1 MVFIDRFIAFLSRLF
16 RWDAQLPSAPVQ
28 ESQDPVLP
36 VQQPLPPPNPIPM
49 PEEPVP
55 NLIETLTPWISPKN
69 NYHNTRVLCDQA
81 GLTVDQKN
89 LICACI
95 FQESRFNIDAINHNK
110 DSQGNI
116 LSTDYSLIQVNDFYH
131 IGMGKDFPNVAY
143 VLANPDKQ
151 VEWMIHMY
159 EIGLLK
165 QWVSFSSGAYKQWL
179 LPSSPM
185 WLLKT

>member
-1 MVFIDRFIAFLSRLF
+1 MAFIDRFIALLGRIFK
-16 RWDAQLPSAPVQ
+16 WDTEIPPAPVQ
-28 ESQDPVLP
+28 ELQEPVFP
-36 VQQPLPPPNPIPM
+36 VQQPLPPSNPIPM
-49 PEEPVP
+49 PETTPSVD
-55 NLIETLTPWISPKN
+55 TLTPWISPQS
-69 NYHNTRVLCDQA
+69 NYHNTRVLCDLA
-81 GLTVDQKN
+81 GLSVDEKN
-89 LICACI
+89 LICACV

-110 DSQGNI
+110 DSHGNI

-131 IGMGKDFPNVAY
+131 IGAGKDFPSVSY

-159 EIGLLK
+159 KIGLLK
-165 QWVSFSSGAYKQWL
+165 QWVSFSSRAYKQWL